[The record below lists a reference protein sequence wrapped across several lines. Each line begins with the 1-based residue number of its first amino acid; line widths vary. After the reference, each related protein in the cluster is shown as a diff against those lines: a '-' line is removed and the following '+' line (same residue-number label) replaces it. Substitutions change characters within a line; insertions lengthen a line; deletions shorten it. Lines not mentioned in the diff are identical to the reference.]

1 MDNSVRIRKELN
13 MIEWKDL
20 ETKYG
25 WLLDIERAKKRKEDC
40 KIDFKAVADKAI
52 DYLSSGDMEEPSP
65 KWVGELVFA
74 LDDIKSWGNRVGYV
88 IDFETFGEYSR
99 RYSRAL
105 DELEKIIK
113 EHDL

>member
-1 MDNSVRIRKELN
+1 

-25 WLLDIERAKKRKEDC
+25 WLLGIERAKKRKEDC
-40 KIDFKAVADKAI
+40 KIDFKAIANKAI

-65 KWVGELVFA
+65 KWAGELVFA
-74 LDDIKSWGNRVGYV
+74 LDDIKSWGNKVGYV

-99 RYSRAL
+99 RYSRPL
-105 DELEKIIK
+105 DKLEKIIK
-113 EHDL
+113 EHNLI